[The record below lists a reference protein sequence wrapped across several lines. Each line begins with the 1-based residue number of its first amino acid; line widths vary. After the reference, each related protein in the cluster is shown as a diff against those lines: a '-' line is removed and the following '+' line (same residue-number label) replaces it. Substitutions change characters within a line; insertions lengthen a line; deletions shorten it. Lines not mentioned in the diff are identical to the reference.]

1 MKFRAKGRVS
11 FYLYKTSSTR
21 SPWAGVPYRGSS
33 SFVAKIEKVSLKK
46 EILLVVMVVV
56 SAWVGAWLAISLWE
70 ENKGEPGPASW
81 KENKAEPGPASTRS
95 SYKSLR
101 ERRVSKAS
109 GLTPLGLGL
118 WALQAT
124 LNLCNPE
131 ARLETEKATQPGTVT
146 RAIRTLNLLVGGRYR
161 RFSWLLGL
169 F

>member
-70 ENKGEPGPASW
+70 
-81 KENKAEPGPASTRS
+81 ENKAEPGPASTRS

-161 RFSWLLGL
+161 RF
-169 F
+169 